1 MEDFDEDLGH
11 RFSIS
16 GGEVIDLDEQAAPH
30 PISTSTSFNMPTWM
44 RNYRKL
50 QEKIMDT
57 TTATPLTK
65 AEVLLYQLHE
75 YELAQLDIQ
84 LKKQEL
90 IDQVLTP
97 EIKQAIDDISAE
109 FAGRYELAEKKVAET
124 KAEIKIEVLK
134 LGHTI
139 ENEFYQVQWKKGSAG
154 GYDTKKLDGMAAL
167 IPQLKTALKPDGQPT
182 VSFNPKK

>member
-1 MEDFDEDLGH
+1 
-11 RFSIS
+11 
-16 GGEVIDLDEQAAPH
+16 
-30 PISTSTSFNMPTWM
+30 
-44 RNYRKL
+44 
-50 QEKIMDT
+50 MDANT
-57 TTATPLTK
+57 ATTATPLTK

-97 EIKQAIDDISAE
+97 EIKQAIADISAE

-124 KAEIKIEVLK
+124 KAEIKVEVLK

-139 ENEFYQVQWKKGSAG
+139 ENEFYQVQWKKGNAG